1 MHVIDGI
8 THDCRYEV
16 AWCTKY
22 RRKVLQGDIENRLA
36 FLLVAEADNIQCE
49 IACLKIT
56 EDTVRMRISVNPQ
69 YGINRAVR
77 HLKGLSSR
85 TLRSEFPELKSRL
98 PCLWTS
104 NYFVITESPGQDV
117 ADLIE
122 EFVQNQE
129 RSQSKTRKNQEEK

>member
-1 MHVIDGI
+1 
-8 THDCRYEV
+8 
-16 AWCTKY
+16 
-22 RRKVLQGDIENRLA
+22 
-36 FLLVAEADNIQCE
+36 
-49 IACLKIT
+49 
-56 EDTVRMRISVNPQ
+56 MRISVNPQ